1 MTPPTADNGHLDVQ
15 RDERRTQQSVN
26 ANHPLMA
33 AMSST
38 RGVRSEGTDPNSFNA
53 VWTMDN
59 LANISTDSWI
69 EIPSRPSSSSLS
81 ATSNNI
87 ITTGLQIRPQDDR
100 LPRRP
105 QLSQISSFQPRSTSA
120 TGSSQ
125 DEYEESSSDSDRV
138 MSSSNEDISQ
148 DENVDDDDTATALGV
163 GSMNK
168 VFTPQP
174 NAFSHPPSS
183 HGQGQPIP
191 DSYFPAV
198 PSSTLDRR
206 PATVTQRSYQRQTQS
221 RHRTYTSSYQPDHDA
236 ALRAS
241 LTTLLSCAAAVRP
254 KGSEARPATT
264 VTRPPTQPTA
274 LRLVPES
281 ELDPAR
287 PRPRRTSSPKQTKR
301 KSRESSKERHVK
313 KVRAAKP
320 ALTNDELISPTLA
333 SWMISA
339 GVVLV
344 FSAISFS
351 AGYAWGR
358 EVGRIE
364 GEMGLPGGNCGREA
378 LRSSGSGL
386 RRLRW
391 TAATSHITA

>member
-1 MTPPTADNGHLDVQ
+1 MSPHSNIIPVSLI
-15 RDERRTQQSVN
+15 
-26 ANHPLMA
+26 PLA
-33 AMSST
+33 
-38 RGVRSEGTDPNSFNA
+38 
-53 VWTMDN
+53 
-59 LANISTDSWI
+59 DSWV

-81 ATSNNI
+81 STTNDI
-87 ITTGLQIRPQDDR
+87 VITGLSIRPQEER
-100 LPRRP
+100 LSRQFRLSTHNVPRE
-105 QLSQISSFQPRSTSA
+105 PRATSA

-125 DEYEESSSDSDRV
+125 DEYEESESESDRI

-148 DENVDDDDTATALGV
+148 DETGDDDDTSTALGV
-163 GSMNK
+163 GSMNR

-183 HGQGQPIP
+183 QPRSIP
-191 DSYFPAV
+191 DSYFPTV
-198 PSSTLDRR
+198 PPSDQHVDR
-206 PATVTQRSYQRQTQS
+206 TITQRSYQNQARTRS
-221 RHRTYTSSYQPDHDA
+221 RPAMSSYQPDHDA

-254 KGSEARPATT
+254 KGQQSRTT
-264 VTRPPTQPTA
+264 TTRASAQPTS

-281 ELDPAR
+281 ELETASQ
-287 PRPRRTSSPKQTKR
+287 PRRTSSSPKQQKR
-301 KSRESSKERHVK
+301 KSRESSKERQVK
-313 KVRAAKP
+313 KARAAKT
-320 ALTNDELISPTLA
+320 AIVSEELISPTLA

-364 GEMGLPGGNCGREA
+364 GELGLSGGGCGQEA
-378 LRSSGSGL
+378 MRGSGTGL

-391 TAATSHITA
+391 SSGTSSVRA